1 MPRVAVAIS
10 VILVMS
16 GLGLYVLFWADNRTP
31 CEAAVEIVAQVQEID
46 PKSPNLAAT
55 LTVIDGLVAGRL
67 DDVSDRANP
76 VLTADLT
83 RLRSALRGVT
93 VEDLSDPT
101 SEVREAMTNVLSCQ
115 NVGAFPAQ

>member
-16 GLGLYVLFWADNRTP
+16 GLGLYVLFWTDSRTP
-31 CEAAVEIVAQVQEID
+31 CEAAVEIVAQIQKID
-46 PKSPNLAAT
+46 PKSPNLVDT
-55 LTVIDGLVAGRL
+55 LNTIDGLVAGRL
-67 DDVSDRANP
+67 SDVSDRANP

-83 RLRSALRGVT
+83 RLRTALRGVT
-93 VEDLSDPT
+93 AEDLSDPA
-101 SEVREAMTNVLSCQ
+101 SEVRETMTNVLSCQ